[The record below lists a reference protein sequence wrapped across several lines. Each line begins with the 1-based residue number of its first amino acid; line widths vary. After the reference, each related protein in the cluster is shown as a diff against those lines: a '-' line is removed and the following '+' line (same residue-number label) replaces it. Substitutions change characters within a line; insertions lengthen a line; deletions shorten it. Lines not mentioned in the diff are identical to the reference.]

1 MSTQELNCSFCGR
14 SKPQTNLLIAG
25 LDAHICDRCI
35 EQAHG
40 IVSEEAQE
48 ETGGLNFEL
57 KPPKEIKAF
66 LDAFV
71 IGQTEAKKVLSVAVY
86 NHYKRILNPK
96 VEQEI

>member
-1 MSTQELNCSFCGR
+1 MIAIIDESRGSQARYGGRSIDKIINPKPHEHSKLNCSFCGR

-48 ETGGLNFEL
+48 ETGGLNL
-57 KPPKEIKAF
+57 SLNHPKK
-66 LDAFV
+66 
-71 IGQTEAKKVLSVAVY
+71 S
-86 NHYKRILNPK
+86 KRF
-96 VEQEI
+96 